1 METAGGK
8 DQKSKKCS
16 GNIPGTA
23 GLIGTNSLLILTK
36 RAKKLSKI
44 MLNIDLLHWRKFL
57 TDLFFLRSLLDNAF
71 ENEAKCK
78 SEAEQARRE
87 LIRVQG

>member
-1 METAGGK
+1 ME
-8 DQKSKKCS
+8 
-16 GNIPGTA
+16 
-23 GLIGTNSLLILTK
+23 ILTV
-36 RAKKLSKI
+36 L
-44 MLNIDLLHWRKFL
+44 FL
-57 TDLFFLRSLLDNAF
+57 LRSLLDNAF

>member
-1 METAGGK
+1 ME
-8 DQKSKKCS
+8 
-16 GNIPGTA
+16 I
-23 GLIGTNSLLILTK
+23 
-36 RAKKLSKI
+36 
-44 MLNIDLLHWRKFL
+44 L
-57 TDLFFLRSLLDNAF
+57 TDLFLLRSLLDNAF